1 MDISENNMIPLS
13 MIALFALFITQLAI
27 LVPMDW
33 VVVIAM
39 MVMGMGMVVV
49 GMWVILSSKR
59 G

>member
-1 MDISENNMIPLS
+1 MIPLS
-13 MIALFALFITQLAI
+13 MIALFTQLAI
-27 LVPMDW
+27 LVSMDW